1 VPPDEAP
8 WRHHNFIQIV
18 DVFKRATRAK
28 APKAKE
34 RTEHTKA
41 WEPNRWFRLMRSHV
55 SPQRNKISD
64 VIEIVICLPTIGA
77 WAASDRP
84 AGVDPPAS
92 AGRRT
97 DGALYACHHHSA
109 SICFISRFDLPIIVQ
124 EHAQQ

>member
-1 VPPDEAP
+1 VPSDEAP

-84 AGVDPPAS
+84 AGVDPPPRLA
-92 AGRRT
+92 AELTARCT
-97 DGALYACHHHSA
+97 HA
-109 SICFISRFDLPIIVQ
+109 FISRFDLRLIVQ